1 MGSSLAKG
9 CWEWDRN
16 YIDDYERRDGRALV
30 FDGQSIFDELRNSA
44 PDRGGDVVRVAPRD
58 GGTEFATP
66 MLGSEDV
73 SPEQVVR
80 G

>member
-1 MGSSLAKG
+1 M
-9 CWEWDRN
+9 DPD

-30 FDGQSIFDELRNSA
+30 FDGPSIFDELLNCA

-58 GGTEFATP
+58 RGTEFATS